1 MTDDEI
7 RKRVRS
13 RFADS
18 MLPPHISTGPVTVGA
33 FRGPCAVCGDRFAEI
48 RHGELAFHDRYREI
62 WLEEAN
68 RRG

>member
-7 RKRVRS
+7 RKQVRS
-13 RFADS
+13 RFADGT
-18 MLPPHISTGPVTVGA
+18 LPPHISTAPVTVGD
-33 FRGPCAVCGDRFAEI
+33 FREPCAVCGDRLAGI
-48 RHGELAFHDRYREI
+48 RHGGLAFHDRCREI